1 MLSPANTHAP
11 SLAFWLANT
20 TELLHFLESDKHVHS
35 YATEARA
42 ILTQGVRASFQ
53 QLVRLLEQ
61 ELGLVI
67 PHMMAEDA
75 TSDTKSCAGQS
86 LESSTMIFTDDIL
99 CPRDHLGAE
108 LGNVAVEAKQAQR
121 EPHHPDLLAPLPPRQ
136 QGGLQHDPAPAEV
149 LCRHHV
155 GLPPAEQV
163 MTVTTHQLTLSH
175 V

>member
-1 MLSPANTHAP
+1 MSSGCYYESRVTQVTQLSPANTHAP

-35 YATEARA
+35 YATEAQG
-42 ILTQGVRASFQ
+42 ILTQGVRASFH

-86 LESSTMIFTDDIL
+86 
-99 CPRDHLGAE
+99 
-108 LGNVAVEAKQAQR
+108 
-121 EPHHPDLLAPLPPRQ
+121 
-136 QGGLQHDPAPAEV
+136 QGQIKMMMCALYI
-149 LCRHHV
+149 
-155 GLPPAEQV
+155 EQ
-163 MTVTTHQLTLSH
+163 
-175 V
+175 